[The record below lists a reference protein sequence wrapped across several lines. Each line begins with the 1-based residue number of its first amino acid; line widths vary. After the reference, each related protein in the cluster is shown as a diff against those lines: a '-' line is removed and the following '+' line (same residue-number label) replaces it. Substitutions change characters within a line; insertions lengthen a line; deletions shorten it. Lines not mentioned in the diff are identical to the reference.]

1 MSAVRFLLDN
11 HVTPDIRD
19 AVHKAHPEV
28 SIRAVGVD
36 DDAPADRTPD
46 PDLLDYATDQGLS
59 IVTFDANTMPR
70 YAFARIARGV
80 TTCGVFVFPHGQ
92 TMSVGSIA
100 YELEMIWG
108 ASTSEE
114 WLNRVEFAPL

>member
-11 HVTPDIRD
+11 HVTSDIRD

-28 SIRAVGVD
+28 DIRAVGVD
-36 DDAPADRTPD
+36 DDAPADKTSD
-46 PDLLDYATDQGLS
+46 PELLDYATDQGLTV
-59 IVTFDANTMPR
+59 VTFDANTMPR
-70 YAFARIARGV
+70 YAFDRIARGV
-80 TTCGVFVFPHGQ
+80 VTCGVFVFPHGQ
-92 TMSVGSIA
+92 TISSGSIA
-100 YELEMIWG
+100 HELEVIWG

>member
-28 SIRAVGVD
+28 EIRAVGTD
-36 DDAPADRTPD
+36 DDAPADNTPD
-46 PDLLDYATDQGLS
+46 PVLLKYATDNGLTV
-59 IVTFDANTMPR
+59 VTFDVNTMPR
-70 YAFARIARGV
+70 HAFARVARGV

-92 TMSVGSIA
+92 TLSPGSIA

-108 ASTSEE
+108 ASTTEE
-114 WLNRVEFAPL
+114 WLNRVEFVPL